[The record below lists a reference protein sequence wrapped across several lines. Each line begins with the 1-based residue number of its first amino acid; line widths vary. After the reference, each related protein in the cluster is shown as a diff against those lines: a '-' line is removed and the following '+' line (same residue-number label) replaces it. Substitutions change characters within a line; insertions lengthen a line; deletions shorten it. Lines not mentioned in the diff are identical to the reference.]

1 MAPTSIRK
9 SREGPVA
16 SSHQKPVFVTEAKST
31 TVTGKAS
38 MFLLYHQVFSLEK
51 VGEDS

>member
-1 MAPTSIRK
+1 MVPTSIRK
-9 SREGPVA
+9 GREGPVA
-16 SSHQKPVFVTEAKST
+16 SSLQKPVFVTEAKST